1 MIRRITAVFAA
12 ILLVLAFFPARS
24 DAYAVLAH
32 EALID
37 ATWQDGIRPLLLAR
51 FPAATG
57 DDLRVAHGYAY
68 GGAIIQDM
76 GYYPHGSRAF
86 SDIVHYVRSADFIRA
101 LLRDS
106 TDINEYAFA
115 LGALSHY
122 WGDNEGHS
130 MAVNLSVPM
139 LYPKLQHKYGN
150 VITYAEDPA
159 AHLKTE
165 FGFDVLQVAK
175 QRYAS
180 DAYHDFIGFEV
191 AKPLLER
198 AFEDTYGI
206 SLESLFT
213 DTDKAI
219 GSYRYD
225 VSTLIP
231 KATKV
236 AWQLKKD
243 DIQKEAPTV
252 TRRAFLYHLSQASF
266 NKQWGKTYQA
276 PTFGEKLVAFFYRFI
291 PKIGALRTLQ
301 FVTPT
306 PQTETMF
313 MASFNAAVVKY
324 SAGLKQVS
332 KGPPDM
338 PNTNFDT
345 GAALVPGKYTPA
357 DEAYAV
363 LLDQLSKSQ
372 FKNVPPE
379 MRADILNY
387 YADTSIPFTTK
398 KNAKEWK
405 RVLADLDALKAAS
418 PAVKDNAE
426 GQRTQRLAE
435 TAQR

>member
-1 MIRRITAVFAA
+1 
-12 ILLVLAFFPARS
+12 
-24 DAYAVLAH
+24 
-32 EALID
+32 
-37 ATWQDGIRPLLLAR
+37 
-51 FPAATG
+51 
-57 DDLRVAHGYAY
+57 
-68 GGAIIQDM
+68 
-76 GYYPHGSRAF
+76 
-86 SDIVHYVRSADFIRA
+86 
-101 LLRDS
+101 
-106 TDINEYAFA
+106 
-115 LGALSHY
+115 
-122 WGDNEGHS
+122 
-130 MAVNLSVPM
+130 
-139 LYPKLQHKYGN
+139 
-150 VITYAEDPA
+150 
-159 AHLKTE
+159 
-165 FGFDVLQVAK
+165 VAK

-236 AWQLKKD
+236 AWQLKKN

>member
-159 AHLKTE
+159 AHLKT
-165 FGFDVLQVAK
+165 
-175 QRYAS
+175 
-180 DAYHDFIGFEV
+180 
-191 AKPLLER
+191 
-198 AFEDTYGI
+198 
-206 SLESLFT
+206 
-213 DTDKAI
+213 
-219 GSYRYD
+219 
-225 VSTLIP
+225 
-231 KATKV
+231 
-236 AWQLKKD
+236 
-243 DIQKEAPTV
+243 
-252 TRRAFLYHLSQASF
+252 
-266 NKQWGKTYQA
+266 
-276 PTFGEKLVAFFYRFI
+276 
-291 PKIGALRTLQ
+291 
-301 FVTPT
+301 
-306 PQTETMF
+306 
-313 MASFNAAVVKY
+313 
-324 SAGLKQVS
+324 
-332 KGPPDM
+332 
-338 PNTNFDT
+338 
-345 GAALVPGKYTPA
+345 
-357 DEAYAV
+357 
-363 LLDQLSKSQ
+363 
-372 FKNVPPE
+372 
-379 MRADILNY
+379 
-387 YADTSIPFTTK
+387 
-398 KNAKEWK
+398 
-405 RVLADLDALKAAS
+405 
-418 PAVKDNAE
+418 
-426 GQRTQRLAE
+426 
-435 TAQR
+435 